1 MEILQQ
7 ILRDKSNRKQLIKEF
22 QQQVWHN
29 EDLGNEILSELAYDL
44 DFYEPD
50 SALRAE
56 DASYYG
62 DDKLEQEIKSV
73 LKKLKG
79 SSNQ

>member
-1 MEILQQ
+1 MEILEQ
-7 ILRDKSNRKQLIKEF
+7 ILSDKSNRKQLIKEF
-22 QQQVWHN
+22 QKQVWHN

-50 SALRAE
+50 STLRAE

-79 SSNQ
+79 YSNQ